1 MPKTTKIIIWL
12 IVVIVIIAGIWWGV
26 SKESTQLPSAK
37 KEVIKI
43 GVVLPLTGD
52 ISSHGVDS
60 KNAIE
65 LALAEVN
72 KSEKRIEIIYEDD
85 QCEPS
90 KTVTAVNKLINVDKV
105 KIILGPFCSGSAL
118 AAAPIIQKNKVFML
132 SGSAT
137 NPKLAGYD
145 LFFRTIPSDSYQGKF
160 AAEYAYNVLKKRKVA
175 ISYAQNDYC
184 VGLKEAFKKR
194 FTELGGKVV
203 LEVEHQEGAT
213 DLRTQLTKIKNS
225 DADFIY
231 LVPYPIDGGNF
242 LKQAKEL
249 GIDLLI
255 LAPESVEDSQIIKI
269 AGEAAEGL
277 LFTRA
282 KEEKNEE
289 FISKYNQVY
298 GKNPGAYAPFYYDAV
313 KILASALSE
322 CDENVNCIRNYFI
335 GIHNYKGVS
344 GVINFNERGDLV
356 GRKFM
361 VKTIKN
367 GKFVPYKD

>member
-1 MPKTTKIIIWL
+1 MTKTTKIVILLIIA
-12 IVVIVIIAGIWWGV
+12 IVIIAGIWWGV
-26 SKESTQLPSAK
+26 SKKSAQTPTTQK
-37 KEVIKI
+37 KVIKI
-43 GVVLPLTGD
+43 GAILPLTGD
-52 ISSHGVDS
+52 ISSYGVDA

-65 LALAEVN
+65 LALEEIN
-72 KSEKRIEIIYEDD
+72 KNEKRIEIIYEDD

-118 AAAPIIQKNKVFML
+118 AAAPIAQKNKVFML

-137 NPKLAGYD
+137 NPKLADYD

-184 VGLKEAFKKR
+184 IGLKEAFKKR
-194 FTELGGKVV
+194 FTELGGEVV

-255 LAPESVEDSQIIKI
+255 LAPESVEDPQIIEI
-269 AGEAAEGL
+269 AGKGAEGL

-289 FISKYNQVY
+289 FINNYKSVY
-298 GKNPGAYAPFYYDAV
+298 GKDPGAYAAFYYDGV
-313 KILASALSE
+313 KILAKALTE
-322 CDENVNCIRNYFI
+322 CDEDVSCIRNYFV

-344 GVINFNERGDLV
+344 GIINFNEKGDLV
-356 GRKFM
+356 GRDFM

-367 GKFVPYKD
+367 GKFVPYEE